1 MYELNWRGLMQA
13 LTDIKDSIGASSGGK
28 GGDFESEE
36 SAAIFQGNVSGTH
49 SFAGYSRGA
58 VGVRIEPGST
68 EAGLA
73 FVQLRCRDTEDG
85 LWLPLGDQVEI
96 PIPAGGGFVEQR
108 LAWSNQVGRDLY
120 LDLLAARSF
129 RRGSPHFIGGLD
141 DDDRSISN

>member
-13 LTDIKDSIGASSGGK
+13 LTDIKNSIGASSGGI

-36 SAAIFQGNVSGTH
+36 GSAIAQGVFSATY

-58 VGVRIEPGST
+58 VGVQIDPGST
-68 EAGLA
+68 ASGSA
-73 FVQLRCRDTEDG
+73 VVQLRCRDTEDG

-120 LDLLAARSF
+120 LDFVSCTIPTAR
-129 RRGSPHFIGGLD
+129 
-141 DDDRSISN
+141 ISELYWRFGR